1 MDREDRPL
9 DGSLGRSQ
17 ERINEIS
24 ELYRKSHLKNS
35 FRDALS
41 SLRRARP
48 YRFWKTCLAYFRRFR
63 MISYIIRV
71 IGYLFALLQT
81 GTLVLLTTALFF
93 ILLPL
98 LLLSVGGML
107 TVAFLDMRKSGKK
120 LKRIIGE
127 KRVYVFFAI
136 GGFGASNALALSQG
150 EELICIAVSPYWI
163 SSEGAVSR
171 RFYLNLRRES
181 PNFFTIRRYFYFY
194 VRKKILSSDQTVLIY

>member
-1 MDREDRPL
+1 MDRGKRPM
-9 DGSLGRSQ
+9 DDSLRLS
-17 ERINEIS
+17 RKRMDEIS
-24 ELYRKSHLKNS
+24 ELYRKSHLKNT

-48 YRFWKTCLAYFRRFR
+48 YRFWQTCLAYFRRFR

-107 TVAFLDMRKSGKK
+107 LVAFLDMRKSGKK

-127 KRVYVFFAI
+127 RRVYVFFAA
-136 GGFGASNALALSQG
+136 GEFGSSNALALSQR
-150 EELICIAVSPYWI
+150 EELICIAVSPHWI
-163 SSEGAVSR
+163 SPEGPLSR
-171 RFYLNLRRES
+171 RLYLNIRRES

-194 VRKKILSSDQTVLIY
+194 VRKKILSLDQTVLIY